1 MPRYG
6 TVIMDEAFD
15 KADSNFTRIAMDVFT
30 EFGFHMVLATPLK
43 LLQTLEDYLGGM
55 AVVTCR
61 EFQDSRIGSLSM
73 DDGEGPDAAPP
84 PAEVPGREQPA
95 GTGLLQTRDA
105 EDPAETGALF

>member
-1 MPRYG
+1 
-6 TVIMDEAFD
+6 
-15 KADSNFTRIAMDVFT
+15 
-30 EFGFHMVLATPLK
+30 
-43 LLQTLEDYLGGM
+43 M

-95 GTGLLQTRDA
+95 GRGLLESRDA